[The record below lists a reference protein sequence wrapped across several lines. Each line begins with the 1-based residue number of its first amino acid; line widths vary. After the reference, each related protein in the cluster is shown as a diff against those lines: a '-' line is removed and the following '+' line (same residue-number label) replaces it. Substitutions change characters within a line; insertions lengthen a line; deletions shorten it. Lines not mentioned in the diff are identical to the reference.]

1 MEQEIEEQINDELE
15 VVMFKFGQKLQRLE
29 DKRITA
35 LEESTTTSKSL
46 GVTLEMCFEIKKVM
60 DETIIEIKSI
70 QEKYKDHLKD
80 ESNA

>member
-15 VVMFKFGQKLQRLE
+15 VVMFKFGQKLQRIE
-29 DKRITA
+29 EKRIAA
-35 LEESTTTSKSL
+35 LEEVETMSKSL

-80 ESNA
+80 ESNE